1 MRHELQD
8 SLLGPRAADVSW
20 IALGGWVAG
29 AFAAAA
35 GMTLLA
41 RRLSGAIL
49 ASADPAV
56 VLPAAVVG
64 AALVLL
70 ADAGVRAGLGAGI
83 ATLARCGIAVM
94 AASLLLPPAATTPAG
109 WVTLTT
115 AAAMLATV
123 IIRRPALA
131 PTHRPARRPPP
142 RPLERWTADDPATTP
157 RGRRAADAAP
167 PAVRPRAEAAARPT
181 SAAIRPAA
189 AAASPADAETAAAG
203 LVRQRLVRRETAD
216 GLESIVGE
224 LHIAVPL
231 GAKLASG
238 HVGFCPS
245 FRLLPTVEVAT
256 DYDGVEAVVAVG
268 ELLPWGVRIDCR
280 LAEPADEPLEIPVTF
295 IARGPAEG

>member
-109 WVTLTT
+109 WITL
-115 AAAMLATV
+115 AAAAALLATV
-123 IIRRPALA
+123 IIRQ
-131 PTHRPARRPPP
+131 PTPPPTQRPARRHPP
-142 RPLERWTADDPATTP
+142 RPLNRRTADDDPMRTP
-157 RGRRAADAAP
+157 RGRRAAGAPP
-167 PAVRPRAEAAARPT
+167 PAVRPRAEAAP
-181 SAAIRPAA
+181 RPASA
-189 AAASPADAETAAAG
+189 VAVPADAEAAAAG

-216 GLESIVGE
+216 GFESIVGE

-280 LAEPADEPLEIPVTF
+280 LAEPAEEALEIPVT
-295 IARGPAEG
+295 IVARGPAEG